1 MDWTGALL
9 AKDASPDVVASSPW
23 QIFGCKNGVCR
34 TRLPEAN
41 KICDSGCGLSNK
53 QSMVRVL
60 HEYEMINIYG
70 SLCCGRGSFKATG
83 TDKYRVEKV
92 NVKF

>member
-23 QIFGCKNGVCR
+23 QIFGCKNGVYC
-34 TRLPEAN
+34 TRLLKAK
-41 KICDSGCGLSNK
+41 KIRDSVCGLSNK

-60 HEYEMINIYG
+60 HEYEMTYIYIHG
-70 SLCCGRGSFKATG
+70 SLCCGCGSFKTTG
-83 TDKYRVEKV
+83 TDKY
-92 NVKF
+92 

>member
-23 QIFGCKNGVCR
+23 QIFGCKNGVYC
-34 TRLPEAN
+34 TRLLKAK
-41 KICDSGCGLSNK
+41 KIRDSVCGLSNK

-60 HEYEMINIYG
+60 HEYEMTYIYIHTVPYVADVGVSKQLELTNI
-70 SLCCGRGSFKATG
+70 
-83 TDKYRVEKV
+83 E
-92 NVKF
+92 